1 MKNNIETKNTPTNK
15 NIIAICLVATVLI
28 IGLWIWKSV
37 QLSNV
42 KKQAAT
48 EMQLVKEN
56 MKIQFRNAEELHLK
70 SIAKPLVWVIRS
82 EMLKNNIS
90 QMNLYANEM
99 VKEKNF
105 QKIVV
110 TNDKGVAILSTNKK
124 EEGKS
129 FISPGK
135 SNYIEINTTIVENV
149 NDNLLIMTSPIMGFN
164 NRLGTLIVTYSLQ
177 IPELK

>member
-1 MKNNIETKNTPTNK
+1 
-15 NIIAICLVATVLI
+15 
-28 IGLWIWKSV
+28 
-37 QLSNV
+37 
-42 KKQAAT
+42 
-48 EMQLVKEN
+48 
-56 MKIQFRNAEELHLK
+56 
-70 SIAKPLVWVIRS
+70 
-82 EMLKNNIS
+82 
-90 QMNLYANEM
+90 M

-110 TNDKGVAILSTNKK
+110 ANDKKVAILSTNKK

-129 FISPGK
+129 FISPEK

-177 IPELK
+177 NLELK